1 MESKELTLQAA
12 KWFTEKTYLEQHNL
26 SDKYFESRNPSLLN
40 LFQVEAMYVSEMQE
54 ELKKCQESPYYFF
67 TNYFLVDGKKP
78 TVRMTEEE
86 FNSFAKRIKQS
97 YGQTN

>member
-1 MESKELTLQAA
+1 
-12 KWFTEKTYLEQHNL
+12 
-26 SDKYFESRNPSLLN
+26 
-40 LFQVEAMYVSEMQE
+40 MQE